1 MAKSA
6 MSTTPS
12 VLAAMSYGAI
22 VDVKDKNSLYVSNLS
37 VNVTENSLREV
48 FRACGQLNEVI
59 FRTYPGSLKWY
70 AQLNFQSADGV
81 VQASKM
87 EGTPICGTALRC
99 SAIDPTSMAAHEVLA
114 REQAKEEA
122 ATKAQEETDAA
133 RQEWHKK
140 LREHAEARKLR
151 TVHIDGLPSNTTLQ
165 DLQRLGEQFGTVEQL
180 RLDRDAKGA
189 AFGLVQFK
197 ELGIARGCCLRR
209 TFLVDDHVV
218 VFSESKSEVNSM
230 DIEEATV
237 EFRHPC
243 IDRALASSAGG
254 EQSAQGKFWEELAE
268 KRRQLYNTKLEMVR
282 QNAEEILGPGIAA
295 SPPPSPPEED
305 DFYAWA
311 KQAAA
316 FAEDVLGAV
325 HGEDEKPEE
334 REEEPEEKGP
344 VDLEEHPDI
353 VPGTELAVL
362 NDSSEEEISEDDEG
376 DAVDVIGGAFADGPR
391 ARRQRRAALRAQRAP
406 RRPKPPAAPPPT
418 PAQWAAQRQSA
429 LERLQA
435 SPAQWA
441 AARQRALD
449 RLKAKRSSTAV
460 LVRPGPG
467 RGRQNA
473 VELLEEIQVDL
484 DGELAPEDL
493 TEPKRARR
501 AKGEDQMGVQRT
513 GALYALWSHQK
524 LAAAAGVASEI
535 IKVISEGK
543 NAREECK
550 SLLSTEEAA
559 ALALCDELLQPG
571 MVVSEATYSA
581 ALAVLGERRGFEV
594 SVTAGFYLLLS
605 AVLKTFDVRPP
616 EDLPQMK
623 AWWSLCLALGLLGRL
638 VESESCT
645 PELLRSDQHGHYYRL
660 IKAVMICLDNSDY
673 TRNGDYMPTRF
684 DSQSDAA
691 NLLCGAKTNQNPENA
706 VGILAA
712 AGDRIEVMVT
722 PTSDLGRLVTELNKV
737 QIGGNADLL
746 RAIQTAQLALKHRQ
760 NKKQK
765 QRIIAFVGSPVSAS
779 DKELE
784 ALGKNLKKNSVALDL
799 VSFGEVEENAP
810 KLEKLMNALNSNDTS
825 HLLEAPVGPKL
836 LSDVLL
842 ASPIIN
848 PEGEAGGSGDGG
860 AGFEFGINPNEDPE
874 LALALRISMEEERA
888 RQQDMDDELRQ
899 ALLLSM
905 QEMDPVP
912 ATSTPAASA
921 PEEAPKRKAEE
932 METEKPSVEPQ
943 EKKPTTEGDAVLDS
957 RWLQDPSFVQELL
970 GSLPGVDINDERI
983 QEALKEGEEET
994 TCEKLT
1000 GGKCP
1005 IAVPALGYSC
1015 LVSCVESVASCAKLN
1030 PRKPGVNT
1038 FEDPHLCA
1046 LAVCFDP
1053 WRNVGCIRAWQ
1064 VNQECVVWGQSTI
1077 VLVTYVLMFDACRK
1091 KDVLNRIIVALITLI
1106 LLGTCFVAA
1115 RESMTRS
1122 VLTIVPFGLVV
1133 YLRAAKKMKHGTTV
1147 NLEAAGQARQLGEVG
1162 GASDVAVDKKHN
1174 EKAISQLGGVELEVK
1189 HVGCESVVRLCLVK
1203 DDCRTS

>member
-1 MAKSA
+1 MSPKALSRLPELLPSKLSPAQKKLYDQIAAGAKDSSGRPLKTRVNEETGGLLGPFNAFLRRFQFNWSNVRAPLSWVQMWRFWRSTYASESWSAASASWRCLAMCSPNVEAVRDEGRAAWLCRCSVGGAVTANPPCDHPAVPAAVPARLGELSECAMAKSA

-501 AKGEDQMGVQRT
+501 AKGEDQMG
-513 GALYALWSHQK
+513 
-524 LAAAAGVASEI
+524 AAG
-535 IKVISEGK
+535 GGLDG
-543 NAREECK
+543 RTRRDDPDCY
-550 SLLSTEEAA
+550 
-559 ALALCDELLQPG
+559 DG
-571 MVVSEATYSA
+571 M
-581 ALAVLGERRGFEV
+581 
-594 SVTAGFYLLLS
+594 
-605 AVLKTFDVRPP
+605 K
-616 EDLPQMK
+616 
-623 AWWSLCLALGLLGRL
+623 
-638 VESESCT
+638 
-645 PELLRSDQHGHYYRL
+645 
-660 IKAVMICLDNSDY
+660 
-673 TRNGDYMPTRF
+673 
-684 DSQSDAA
+684 
-691 NLLCGAKTNQNPENA
+691 
-706 VGILAA
+706 
-712 AGDRIEVMVT
+712 
-722 PTSDLGRLVTELNKV
+722 
-737 QIGGNADLL
+737 
-746 RAIQTAQLALKHRQ
+746 
-760 NKKQK
+760 
-765 QRIIAFVGSPVSAS
+765 
-779 DKELE
+779 
-784 ALGKNLKKNSVALDL
+784 
-799 VSFGEVEENAP
+799 
-810 KLEKLMNALNSNDTS
+810 
-825 HLLEAPVGPKL
+825 
-836 LSDVLL
+836 
-842 ASPIIN
+842 
-848 PEGEAGGSGDGG
+848 
-860 AGFEFGINPNEDPE
+860 
-874 LALALRISMEEERA
+874 
-888 RQQDMDDELRQ
+888 
-899 ALLLSM
+899 
-905 QEMDPVP
+905 
-912 ATSTPAASA
+912 
-921 PEEAPKRKAEE
+921 
-932 METEKPSVEPQ
+932 
-943 EKKPTTEGDAVLDS
+943 
-957 RWLQDPSFVQELL
+957 
-970 GSLPGVDINDERI
+970 
-983 QEALKEGEEET
+983 
-994 TCEKLT
+994 
-1000 GGKCP
+1000 
-1005 IAVPALGYSC
+1005 
-1015 LVSCVESVASCAKLN
+1015 
-1030 PRKPGVNT
+1030 
-1038 FEDPHLCA
+1038 
-1046 LAVCFDP
+1046 
-1053 WRNVGCIRAWQ
+1053 
-1064 VNQECVVWGQSTI
+1064 
-1077 VLVTYVLMFDACRK
+1077 
-1091 KDVLNRIIVALITLI
+1091 
-1106 LLGTCFVAA
+1106 
-1115 RESMTRS
+1115 
-1122 VLTIVPFGLVV
+1122 
-1133 YLRAAKKMKHGTTV
+1133 
-1147 NLEAAGQARQLGEVG
+1147 
-1162 GASDVAVDKKHN
+1162 
-1174 EKAISQLGGVELEVK
+1174 
-1189 HVGCESVVRLCLVK
+1189 
-1203 DDCRTS
+1203 

>member
-1 MAKSA
+1 

-362 NDSSEEEISEDDEG
+362 NDSSEERGI
-376 DAVDVIGGAFADGPR
+376 
-391 ARRQRRAALRAQRAP
+391 Q
-406 RRPKPPAAPPPT
+406 PKPPAAPPPT

-484 DGELAPEDL
+484 DGEICILR
-493 TEPKRARR
+493 T
-501 AKGEDQMGVQRT
+501 VQRT

-616 EDLPQMK
+616 EDLPQ
-623 AWWSLCLALGLLGRL
+623 S
-638 VESESCT
+638 
-645 PELLRSDQHGHYYRL
+645 
-660 IKAVMICLDNSDY
+660 
-673 TRNGDYMPTRF
+673 
-684 DSQSDAA
+684 
-691 NLLCGAKTNQNPENA
+691 
-706 VGILAA
+706 
-712 AGDRIEVMVT
+712 
-722 PTSDLGRLVTELNKV
+722 
-737 QIGGNADLL
+737 
-746 RAIQTAQLALKHRQ
+746 
-760 NKKQK
+760 
-765 QRIIAFVGSPVSAS
+765 
-779 DKELE
+779 
-784 ALGKNLKKNSVALDL
+784 
-799 VSFGEVEENAP
+799 
-810 KLEKLMNALNSNDTS
+810 KL
-825 HLLEAPVGPKL
+825 
-836 LSDVLL
+836 
-842 ASPIIN
+842 
-848 PEGEAGGSGDGG
+848 
-860 AGFEFGINPNEDPE
+860 
-874 LALALRISMEEERA
+874 
-888 RQQDMDDELRQ
+888 
-899 ALLLSM
+899 
-905 QEMDPVP
+905 
-912 ATSTPAASA
+912 
-921 PEEAPKRKAEE
+921 
-932 METEKPSVEPQ
+932 
-943 EKKPTTEGDAVLDS
+943 
-957 RWLQDPSFVQELL
+957 
-970 GSLPGVDINDERI
+970 
-983 QEALKEGEEET
+983 
-994 TCEKLT
+994 
-1000 GGKCP
+1000 
-1005 IAVPALGYSC
+1005 
-1015 LVSCVESVASCAKLN
+1015 
-1030 PRKPGVNT
+1030 
-1038 FEDPHLCA
+1038 
-1046 LAVCFDP
+1046 
-1053 WRNVGCIRAWQ
+1053 
-1064 VNQECVVWGQSTI
+1064 
-1077 VLVTYVLMFDACRK
+1077 
-1091 KDVLNRIIVALITLI
+1091 
-1106 LLGTCFVAA
+1106 
-1115 RESMTRS
+1115 
-1122 VLTIVPFGLVV
+1122 
-1133 YLRAAKKMKHGTTV
+1133 
-1147 NLEAAGQARQLGEVG
+1147 
-1162 GASDVAVDKKHN
+1162 
-1174 EKAISQLGGVELEVK
+1174 
-1189 HVGCESVVRLCLVK
+1189 
-1203 DDCRTS
+1203 